1 MWIVRNGFI
10 DQIYLG
16 FLNITRILTL
26 KILIWAFKANFE
38 KKNYRFIIFLSCRFT
53 KCWNHQLGLKT
64 HRFVSISIIFFLK
77 IKEKMMDVLSTYER
91 KIYCEEKYKEKEGA
105 ILEVFNVPLRTPAW
119 CTMWP
124 KNLLK

>member
-1 MWIVRNGFI
+1 MK
-10 DQIYLG
+10 L
-16 FLNITRILTL
+16 
-26 KILIWAFKANFE
+26 LIWAFKANFE
-38 KKNYRFIIFLSCRFT
+38 KKNYRFIIFQVVLQSVE
-53 KCWNHQLGLKT
+53 NHQLGLKT

-124 KNLLK
+124 KQILNSIALMISQGYFFPAGKAYFK